1 MARPPDD
8 FNNEPTRYR
17 DIGRGNQPPAPDQ
30 PGPPPAPDEPEQQPL
45 DPFDEEA
52 EPAAW
57 YRRPVVLI
65 GWGLMVLILVALIIF
80 GIVELVADQG
90 ETSTPKTTTTTPQPT
105 TSTTSTTSTTTG
117 STTTGPTTATT
128 TSGAPSPTEPATSSV
143 VQPPAHSPTQ
153 QPTHR
158 HHWPS
163 WLPTTIP
170 ALP

>member
-17 DIGRGNQPPAPDQ
+17 DIGKGNQPPPLDQ
-30 PGPPPAPDEPEQQPL
+30 PGPPPAPDELGPQPP
-45 DPFDEEA
+45 DPFDA
-52 EPAAW
+52 ETEPTAW
-57 YRRPVVLI
+57 YRRPVVLL
-65 GWGLMVLILVALIIF
+65 GWGLMVLILIGLIIF
-80 GIVELVADQG
+80 GIIELVADQG

-105 TSTTSTTSTTTG
+105 TSTTSMTTATTTP
-117 STTTGPTTATT
+117 PTTATT
-128 TSGAPSPTEPATSSV
+128 ATTTTAAPTTSSV
-143 VQPPAHSPTQ
+143 VQPPAQQPTQ

-163 WLPTTIP
+163 WLPTTLP

>member
-17 DIGRGNQPPAPDQ
+17 DIGRGNQPPPLDQ
-30 PGPPPAPDEPEQQPL
+30 PGPPPAPDELGPQPP
-45 DPFDEEA
+45 DPFDA
-52 EPAAW
+52 ETEPTAW
-57 YRRPVVLI
+57 YRRPVVLL
-65 GWGLMVLILVALIIF
+65 GWGLMVLILIGLIIF
-80 GIVELVADQG
+80 GIIELVADQG

-105 TSTTSTTSTTTG
+105 TSTTSM
-117 STTTGPTTATT
+117 TTATT
-128 TSGAPSPTEPATSSV
+128 TPPTTSTTATTATTATTTTAAPTTSSV
-143 VQPPAHSPTQ
+143 VQPPAQQPTQ

-163 WLPTTIP
+163 WLPTTLP

>member
-17 DIGRGNQPPAPDQ
+17 DIGRGNQPPPLDQ
-30 PGPPPAPDEPEQQPL
+30 PGPPPAPDELGPQPP
-45 DPFDEEA
+45 DPFDA
-52 EPAAW
+52 ETEPTAW
-57 YRRPVVLI
+57 YRRPLVLL
-65 GWGLMVLILVALIIF
+65 GWGLMVLILIGLIIF
-80 GIVELVADQG
+80 GIIELVADQG

-105 TSTTSTTSTTTG
+105 TSTTSMTTATTTP
-117 STTTGPTTATT
+117 PTTATT
-128 TSGAPSPTEPATSSV
+128 ATTTTAAPTTSSV
-143 VQPPAHSPTQ
+143 VQPPAQQPTQ

-163 WLPTTIP
+163 WLPTTLP

>member
-17 DIGRGNQPPAPDQ
+17 DIGRGNQPPPLDQ
-30 PGPPPAPDEPEQQPL
+30 PGPPPAPDELGPQPP
-45 DPFDEEA
+45 DPFDA
-52 EPAAW
+52 ETEPTAW
-57 YRRPVVLI
+57 YRRPVVLL
-65 GWGLMVLILVALIIF
+65 GWGLMVLILIGLIIF
-80 GIVELVADQG
+80 GIIELVADQG

-105 TSTTSTTSTTTG
+105 TSTTSM
-117 STTTGPTTATT
+117 TTATT
-128 TSGAPSPTEPATSSV
+128 TPPTTSTTATTATTTTAAPTTSSV
-143 VQPPAHSPTQ
+143 VQPPAQQPPQ

-163 WLPTTIP
+163 WLPTTLP